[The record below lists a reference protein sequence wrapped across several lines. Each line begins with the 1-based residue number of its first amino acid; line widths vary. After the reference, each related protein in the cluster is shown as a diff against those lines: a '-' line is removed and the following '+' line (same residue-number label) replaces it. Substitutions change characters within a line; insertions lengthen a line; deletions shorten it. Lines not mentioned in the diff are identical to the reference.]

1 MSDTIC
7 ILLGGTL
14 LILAAVE
21 IYLTILHGRG
31 RAGPLSE
38 AINRGTWR
46 VQRLLVVPLSR
57 GRRHRVLNALGP
69 LLLPALIAVLIAVL
83 LTGFALLY
91 FPIMP
96 GGFTVNAP
104 ASRWHDAFYFS
115 GTTLLTVGYGDI
127 VPRTGAAR
135 FLALGEATAGLG
147 VISLSVAYLLSVY
160 GALERKRTVA
170 LSFYHQAGE
179 GADAAGFI
187 AHHFVAGDFRGLDSA
202 LNTAAR
208 DLQSLLE
215 AHLEHPIIHYFHP
228 IEVHK
233 SLPRMLFLS
242 LEICAVMRACL
253 DPHAHAGAADHP
265 ARHTLESTARYVLTA
280 LIAALGLESTSRRR
294 HTEPR
299 EILERRWRH
308 RFEQTLSRF
317 RETSINTAPD
327 RAAGWDLYR
336 CERDE
341 WEPSLQRFAAYLGY
355 EWEEITG
362 DRDLAYAAQEAEDPA
377 PTKAS

>member
-1 MSDTIC
+1 MTDILCT
-7 ILLGGTL
+7 LLGGA
-14 LILAAVE
+14 LIVLAAVE
-21 IYLTILHGRG
+21 VYFTILHGRG
-31 RAGPLSE
+31 RSGLLSE
-38 AINRGTWR
+38 SINRGAWSALRTF
-46 VQRLLVVPLSR
+46 VAPLPR
-57 GRRHRVLNALGP
+57 GRRHRILNALGP
-69 LLLPALIAVLIAVL
+69 LLLPALIAVLLAGLV
-83 LTGFALLY
+83 TGFALLY

-96 GGFTVNAP
+96 SGFTVNVP

-127 VPRTGAAR
+127 VPRTGAPR
-135 FLALGEATAGLG
+135 FLALVEAAAGLG
-147 VISLSVAYLLSVY
+147 VISLAVAYLLSVY

-170 LSFYHQAGE
+170 LSFYHQADE

-187 AHHFVAGDFRGLDSA
+187 AHHFVAGDFRGLDGA
-202 LNTAAR
+202 LNAAAR

-253 DPHAHAGAADHP
+253 DPHAHAGAANHP
-265 ARHTLESTARYVLTA
+265 ARHTLERTARYVLTA